1 MRRPSSIARTLFRHV
16 FLCLAVLSGAA
27 GMTAVGPALPAAAQD
42 SMRIAAV
49 VNEDII
55 SELDIFMRLRLAMLS
70 ARLNDTP
77 ETRDR
82 LMPQV
87 LRSLIDDRLKLQEAR
102 RENISVNP
110 ADVEKRIDAIGERNN
125 MSREELSAFLR
136 SNGILVE
143 ALADQILA
151 ELTWARLV
159 QRKLRPRI
167 NITDQEIND
176 EARRMR
182 QTAGQTEYKLYQI
195 FLAVDAPGQESQVR
209 DSAERLIEQIN
220 EGADF
225 ESLASEFSQDEGA
238 FKGGDWGWMRLDQ
251 MEPAVAQEIQT
262 APSGMIV
269 GPVRGTGGYYIAFA
283 KETRTSSVADTGDG
297 TVNVK
302 LLLWSLTQNA
312 AESEVNRAISQAKTI
327 SSRIES
333 CAQMPEVAADA
344 SPGVYRELGNVL
356 VSQLPAQARG
366 LAINQPVDIPADPVR
381 TSQGVALY
389 MICGRQAG
397 DEGGLSR
404 TSIADRLG
412 QQRLETLA
420 RGYLSDL
427 RRAAVIDIRL

>member
-1 MRRPSSIARTLFRHV
+1 
-16 FLCLAVLSGAA
+16 
-27 GMTAVGPALPAAAQD
+27 
-42 SMRIAAV
+42 MRIAAV

-70 ARLNDTP
+70 ARLEDTP
-77 ETRDR
+77 ETRER
-82 LMPQV
+82 LVPQV
-87 LRSLIDDRLKLQEAR
+87 LRNLIDDRLKLQEAKR
-102 RENISVNP
+102 QNITVNP

-125 MSREELSAFLR
+125 MTRDELSAFLR

-151 ELTWARLV
+151 ELSWARLV
-159 QRKLRPRI
+159 QRTLRPRI
-167 NITDQEIND
+167 TITDQEIND

-182 QTAGQTEYKLYQI
+182 QTAGETEYKLYQI
-195 FLAVDAPGQESQVR
+195 FLAVDAPDQEVEVR
-209 DSAERLIEQIN
+209 DSAERLIEQLN
-220 EGADF
+220 AGADF
-225 ESLASEFSQDEGA
+225 ESLATEFSQDEGA

-251 MEPAVAQEIQT
+251 MDPAVANEVQT
-262 APSGMIV
+262 APAGAVV

-283 KETRTSSVADTGDG
+283 KETRVSSVAETGDG

-302 LLLWSLTQNA
+302 LLMWSLAPNA
-312 AESEVNRAISQAKTI
+312 AESEVNRAVSQARTVAGK
-327 SSRIES
+327 IES
-333 CAQMPEVAADA
+333 CAQMPNVAADA

-356 VSQLPAQARG
+356 VSQLPPQARS
-366 LAINQPVDIPADPVR
+366 LAINQPIGVPPDPVR
-381 TSQGVALY
+381 TNQGVALY